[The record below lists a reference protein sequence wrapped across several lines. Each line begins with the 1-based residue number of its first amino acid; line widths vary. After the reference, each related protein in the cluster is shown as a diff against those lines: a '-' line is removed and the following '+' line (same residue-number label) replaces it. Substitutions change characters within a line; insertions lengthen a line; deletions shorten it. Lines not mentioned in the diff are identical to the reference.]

1 MKRKIILGIGTSFLP
16 IDLYKIE
23 VMKNFPKLSIGIATF
38 NGERTLKRCIN
49 SLLTQ
54 SFQDFEIII
63 SDDNST
69 DQTVQIVED
78 LCKKHKNIKF
88 FRQKGGL
95 REFRQKKF
103 ILEKCDTPFIKF
115 LDQDDYLDSSN
126 YIEVSYLKLRQGYD
140 LVFSNTSIEIYD
152 ENTLVERRDNIMF
165 PYSKCQSGFDY
176 AIASLSEASMIFYS
190 FFSKSVLDK
199 YFSHYFPSFISN
211 AAYSEGVFG
220 TDLVLNE
227 KVLYLPEINS
237 VSTESNYNNTSNLQ
251 SLELFEPY
259 INYLKGMMNLG
270 SQLSILQKFKYYY
283 ELFIN
288 VFPTLSRLTAVTML
302 NKLNFYKK

>member
-1 MKRKIILGIGTSFLP
+1 
-16 IDLYKIE
+16 
-23 VMKNFPKLSIGIATF
+23 
-38 NGERTLKRCIN
+38 
-49 SLLTQ
+49 
-54 SFQDFEIII
+54 
-63 SDDNST
+63 
-69 DQTVQIVED
+69 
-78 LCKKHKNIKF
+78 
-88 FRQKGGL
+88 
-95 REFRQKKF
+95 
-103 ILEKCDTPFIKF
+103 
-115 LDQDDYLDSSN
+115 
-126 YIEVSYLKLRQGYD
+126 
-140 LVFSNTSIEIYD
+140 
-152 ENTLVERRDNIMF
+152 MF

-227 KVLYLPEINS
+227 KALYLPEINS

>member
-103 ILEKCDTPFIKF
+103 ILEK
-115 LDQDDYLDSSN
+115 
-126 YIEVSYLKLRQGYD
+126 
-140 LVFSNTSIEIYD
+140 
-152 ENTLVERRDNIMF
+152 
-165 PYSKCQSGFDY
+165 
-176 AIASLSEASMIFYS
+176 
-190 FFSKSVLDK
+190 
-199 YFSHYFPSFISN
+199 
-211 AAYSEGVFG
+211 
-220 TDLVLNE
+220 
-227 KVLYLPEINS
+227 
-237 VSTESNYNNTSNLQ
+237 
-251 SLELFEPY
+251 
-259 INYLKGMMNLG
+259 
-270 SQLSILQKFKYYY
+270 
-283 ELFIN
+283 
-288 VFPTLSRLTAVTML
+288 
-302 NKLNFYKK
+302 